1 MDWHIILQQSRVD
14 FSFILP
20 EAMLVFFALAILL
33 TDFFLTP
40 AQKGWNAITAM
51 LGVVFSG
58 ISLWLMVGAASQRY
72 TAFDNSIVIDPFFIF
87 FGFLFLASTALVIL
101 LSVRY
106 MELERE
112 QHGEYYAL
120 MLLATAGMM
129 FLACGNDLVVLFLA
143 LETMA
148 LSFYVLTG
156 FLRRERRSN
165 EAAMKYLLM
174 GAFSSGILAYGFS
187 ILYGIA
193 GSTHLDVI
201 SIRLAERHQMLPG
214 GDILIFL
221 AIATVAA
228 GVFFKI
234 AAVPFHQWAPDVY
247 EGAPTSITAYVSVA
261 SKAASFALL
270 LRLFL
275 TVFWPVRID
284 WVMLMAAVAVL
295 SMTIGTLAAI
305 TQNNVKRLLAYSSIT
320 QVGYILLGFVASVN
334 PDGSLNPRGLQAMAF
349 YLFAYAFFN
358 TGAFAVVM
366 VLRHKGV
373 IGDDID
379 DLNGLIE
386 RNPGAAILM
395 LIFLLSLAGIP
406 PTAGFVAKLL
416 IFWSLI
422 ETGHYIL
429 AIVSVA
435 YILPAVY
442 YYFRM
447 VAAMWVRTSTDP
459 VKPIISWARK
469 IRARR
474 NGHRHPRRRNFP
486 RTVSPPR
493 EIFHHQSLL
502 PLESEVGH
510 DLSTSHS
517 SKAIQAGCHAARHGY
532 GASDDHDWLG
542 GDWRRSRLF
551 PGSASAHKPHP
562 RADFGRARLR
572 RRHLGNRPPP
582 LPLREK

>member
-1 MDWHIILQQSRVD
+1 MDWHAILQQSRVD

-51 LGVVFSG
+51 LGVGFSG

-72 TAFDNSIVIDPFFIF
+72 SAFDNSIVIDPFFIF

-106 MELERE
+106 MELEHE

-201 SIRLAERHQMLPG
+201 SVRLAERHQMLPG

-247 EGAPTSITAYVSVA
+247 EGAPTPITAYVSVA

-270 LRLFL
+270 LRLM
-275 TVFWPVRID
+275 TVVFWPVRVD

-305 TQNNVKRLLAYSSIT
+305 TQNNIKRLLAYSSIT
-320 QVGYILLGFVASVN
+320 QVGYILLGFVACVN
-334 PDGSLNPRGLQAMAF
+334 SPIGFLTGMKGVAF
-349 YLFAYAFFN
+349 YLFAYAFM
-358 TGAFAVVM
+358 TIGA
-366 VLRHKGV
+366 
-373 IGDDID
+373 
-379 DLNGLIE
+379 
-386 RNPGAAILM
+386 
-395 LIFLLSLAGIP
+395 
-406 PTAGFVAKLL
+406 
-416 IFWSLI
+416 
-422 ETGHYIL
+422 
-429 AIVSVA
+429 
-435 YILPAVY
+435 
-442 YYFRM
+442 
-447 VAAMWVRTSTDP
+447 
-459 VKPIISWARK
+459 
-469 IRARR
+469 
-474 NGHRHPRRRNFP
+474 
-486 RTVSPPR
+486 
-493 EIFHHQSLL
+493 
-502 PLESEVGH
+502 
-510 DLSTSHS
+510 
-517 SKAIQAGCHAARHGY
+517 
-532 GASDDHDWLG
+532 
-542 GDWRRSRLF
+542 
-551 PGSASAHKPHP
+551 
-562 RADFGRARLR
+562 
-572 RRHLGNRPPP
+572 
-582 LPLREK
+582 

>member
-1 MDWHIILQQSRVD
+1 
-14 FSFILP
+14 
-20 EAMLVFFALAILL
+20 MLVFFALAILL

-58 ISLWLMVGAASQRY
+58 ISLWLMVGAASQHY
-72 TAFDNSIVIDPFFIF
+72 SAFDNSIVIDPFFIF

-106 MELERE
+106 MEIEHE

-201 SIRLAERHQMLPG
+201 AIRLAERHHDVPG

-221 AIATVAA
+221 AIGTVAA

-275 TVFWPVRID
+275 TVFWPVRVD

-305 TQNNVKRLLAYSSIT
+305 TQNKHQAPARVFFDHAGRLHPARLRRLRESRWLA
-320 QVGYILLGFVASVN
+320 QPARPAVDGVLPLRLRVFQHWRVCRGDCAPPQRRNRRRHRRPQRPDPAQPGRRRLDADFPAVA
-334 PDGSLNPRGLQAMAF
+334 RGHSAHGRIRRQAA
-349 YLFAYAFFN
+349 
-358 TGAFAVVM
+358 G
-366 VLRHKGV
+366 VLVADRNRPLHS
-373 IGDDID
+373 GD
-379 DLNGLIE
+379 LW
-386 RNPGAAILM
+386 RCCT
-395 LIFLLSLAGIP
+395 SC
-406 PTAGFVAKLL
+406 
-416 IFWSLI
+416 
-422 ETGHYIL
+422 
-429 AIVSVA
+429 
-435 YILPAVY
+435 PAVY
-442 YYFRM
+442 YYFR
-447 VAAMWVRTSTDP
+447 W
-459 VKPIISWARK
+459 
-469 IRARR
+469 
-474 NGHRHPRRRNFP
+474 
-486 RTVSPPR
+486 SPPC
-493 EIFHHQSLL
+493 
-502 PLESEVGH
+502 
-510 DLSTSHS
+510 
-517 SKAIQAGCHAARHGY
+517 GC
-532 GASDDHDWLG
+532 AS
-542 GDWRRSRLF
+542 
-551 PGSASAHKPHP
+551 
-562 RADFGRARLR
+562 
-572 RRHLGNRPPP
+572 PPI
-582 LPLREK
+582 R